1 MYPIYEI
8 LFVYLYIDSFFL
20 IMDTKICTKC
30 GKTLP
35 LDAFNKGNGRF
46 GRRTYCR
53 ECEHVIQNSEEA
65 KARRRLYRQQM
76 REDPEWAQRERR
88 NDAIRRHTNKRSI
101 LLSLLRTAKQRAKMK
116 GLEFSI
122 TEHDLSLPDACPLLG
137 IPLKSAWG
145 KATPD
150 SYSIDRIDS
159 SKGYI
164 PGNVWVISK
173 RANMIKSDA
182 TLEELELL
190 VTNLRNCLRK

>member
-1 MYPIYEI
+1 
-8 LFVYLYIDSFFL
+8 
-20 IMDTKICTKC
+20 MDNKVCTKC

-46 GRRTYCR
+46 GRRSYCR
-53 ECEHVIQNSEEA
+53 ECEHVIQNSEDA
-65 KARRRLYRQQM
+65 KARRRLYRQQR

-122 TEHDLSLPDACPLLG
+122 TEHDLYLPDTCPLLG

-164 PGNVWVISK
+164 PGNVWIISK

-182 TLEELELL
+182 TLGELELL
-190 VTNLRNCLRK
+190 VTNLRNYLSK